1 MSFFLYI
8 YRVKVQ
14 FTILL
19 FFISTISLLA
29 YSTPKKDGTKKDIN
43 STVVSNT
50 NNDTSGLTSS
60 TITNDADGGGLSD
73 DKEGSL
79 NSILG
84 YSILIF
90 FSVLIIILIENR
102 NLERRYKKMLSDFK
116 SKEPTL

>member
-8 YRVKVQ
+8 YAVKIQ
-14 FTILL
+14 ITILL
-19 FFISTISLLA
+19 FFIFTFSLLA
-29 YSTPKKDGTKKDIN
+29 YNTTEKDRTKEKMN

-50 NNDTSGLTSS
+50 NNDASGLTPS
-60 TITNDADGGGLSD
+60 TITNDADGGGQSS

-90 FSVLIIILIENR
+90 FSVLIIILIDNR
-102 NLERRYKKMLSDFK
+102 NLEKRYKKLLTDFK
-116 SKEPTL
+116 PKEPIL